1 MSLGTAA
8 GVLLKHQTP
17 LQQLLEDINFQR
29 NKEMRQLLKDDSG
42 FVVLQGTTYW
52 TDLFVRHFLFQ
63 SEPVHSID
71 SDDLLF
77 FVRKKHVKSSSRH
90 MPKYETEVDV
100 FRKDSRKLP
109 IGDPD
114 VDWEETVYLNMV
126 IHQFD
131 YTLTLAICTRTSPKE
146 LQVLRRHSQRVYAS
160 PSRRKMDTKGE
171 GEEITYPH
179 ICFMV
184 DNFDEVFSD
193 ILVRDGEMVCVEL
206 VANDKDGAVQGV
218 IFLGSIRYDALKKVY
233 DARQSSLSTKVAQ
246 RMSFGLFSSGAGVQT
261 RCEFVRMKGPQG
273 KGHAEMAVTK
283 PKGSGVETPTSEPG
297 YLNENFHK
305 LNGKVNI
312 IIFSFCA
319 TDMWDDWE
327 EDNGDY
333 CSYGH
338 QRRLSD
344 PSANLNNFSRY
355 AWRTKSSADAIGGVG
370 SSVGA
375 KARSENEGLDSLAN
389 EVSEIEAGDL
399 RDDLRP
405 AFSASKEQLHNHSN
419 RKNTVRSENEQN
431 SKETTPAIS
440 EEANKCKAEDATL
453 EVVADTLEEAND
465 ALISVPKSAA
475 TPKKT
480 TSNKSTGCAGNC
492 FKTGKKCKKRWVLSS
507 DTNTPEM
514 SEIYCPTCDDFAN
527 ETPACLNKMPD
538 PKNKIKSKNI
548 ANIESELVISKRGS
562 LRLNE
567 KKVYS
572 KDRLIRSSSLNAA
585 DRKKGKKTET
595 LFNKKE
601 KPKTKDKD
609 KEKEKDK
616 IKEKLNKANS
626 LLAKVSPKRIRANRN
641 QIPIDG
647 EKIKNK
653 KDTNCHNI
661 SKNSKKVLNQEKSV
675 AKQISENLDN
685 NELTSLHEYEIAD
698 DAISLSGIELTQG
711 VESEAKIAILTETD
725 TKLMIAVRG
734 QEELPVVE
742 QSTVS
747 SAPQTATTNEAIS
760 NTFPSAFSLTNSP
773 SLLQNDNPIR
783 TKFEFAKCVRVP
795 VKNDD
800 NHPSSQTL
808 QTFANDA
815 NTENDFEFIS
825 SSDTKE
831 SSYKF
836 NLKVDDKDNYNDNNY
851 QTQTDINRLSP
862 MSPMST
868 TSPVKINPTTTSENK
883 SVEKQEMSFSYSS
896 TTLPR
901 TKRSDVM
908 LAHYNRIIHLVP
920 KRRTADGTNIYYWCD
935 VPKQALKELDDGA
948 YNPLWASRG
957 FAQSFHFWKE
967 NKRQQSSPL
976 NAFLTYVTLPW
987 WSIAKDLLD
996 HRETPILTF

>member
-1 MSLGTAA
+1 MSLASAA
-8 GVLLKHQTP
+8 GILLKPQTP

-29 NKEMRQLLKDDSG
+29 TKEMRQLLKDDSG

-63 SEPVHSID
+63 TEPVHSID

-206 VANDKDGAVQGV
+206 VANDKDGSVQGV

-233 DARQSSLSTKVAQ
+233 DARQSSLSSKVAQ

-297 YLNENFHK
+297 
-305 LNGKVNI
+305 
-312 IIFSFCA
+312 FCA

-327 EDNGDY
+327 EENDDY
-333 CSYGH
+333 CTYRH

-355 AWRTKSSADAIGGVG
+355 AWRTKGAPDAVGGTA
-370 SSVGA
+370 GA

-405 AFSASKEQLHNHSN
+405 AFSASEAKLHLNPNCEAANAAAVKLPISP
-419 RKNTVRSENEQN
+419 ENVVKHGVQGQ
-431 SKETTPAIS
+431 TTD
-440 EEANKCKAEDATL
+440 K
-453 EVVADTLEEAND
+453 VVSVD
-465 ALISVPKSAA
+465 SVPIAEAVEATAA
-475 TPKKT
+475 TIASP
-480 TSNKSTGCAGNC
+480 TSNASTTGCSNC
-492 FKTGKKCKKRWVLSS
+492 FGGKKCKRWVGASS
-507 DTNTPEM
+507 DKNTPEM
-514 SEIYCPTCDDFAN
+514 SEVYCPTCDDAAN

-538 PKNKIKSKNI
+538 KKSKPKHKTI
-548 ANIESELVISKRGS
+548 LSVESELIVSKRGS
-562 LRLNE
+562 LRLTGGAP
-567 KKVYS
+567 KS
-572 KDRLIRSSSLNAA
+572 KTVVRSASLSAA
-585 DRKKGKKTET
+585 DRKPKRT
-595 LFNKKE
+595 LSPAADKKE
-601 KPKTKDKD
+601 KSKIKEKDKD
-609 KEKEKDK
+609 KDKDRVKEKCK
-616 IKEKLNKANS
+616 TTN
-626 LLAKVSPKRIRANRN
+626 LLAKVSPKRNRSKA
-641 QIPIDG
+641 DTATTT
-647 EKIKNK
+647 KIKNNNATK
-653 KDTNCHNI
+653 DSKDTKTVKECNSNNNCM
-661 SKNSKKVLNQEKSV
+661 VEQE
-675 AKQISENLDN
+675 ATTQQAE
-685 NELTSLHEYEIAD
+685 EYEIAD
-698 DAISLSGIELTQG
+698 DATSLNGSS
-711 VESEAKIAILTETD
+711 VEASEAKMAILSEQD
-725 TKLMIAVRG
+725 TKLMINVRG
-734 QEELPVVE
+734 REELPVVE
-742 QSTVS
+742 QRSPPNTAEVIAAS
-747 SAPQTATTNEAIS
+747 SADSGQT
-760 NTFPSAFSLTNSP
+760 
-773 SLLQNDNPIR
+773 NPYS
-783 TKFEFAKCVRVP
+783 FEKCVRVP
-795 VKNDD
+795 VKSECHPLQQQQHAQQTVSQELHDVAAAAETFD
-800 NHPSSQTL
+800 NKRDNS
-808 QTFANDA
+808 
-815 NTENDFEFIS
+815 IS
-825 SSDTKE
+825 
-831 SSYKF
+831 
-836 NLKVDDKDNYNDNNY
+836 
-851 QTQTDINRLSP
+851 P
-862 MSPMST
+862 T
-868 TSPVKINPTTTSENK
+868 TASATTTTSRTIKTTQLYLDTQSAAAAAAAATNDISDCNGNCHMLASPPPLSALTSSSAQRSPISPPPSVSAASGSGENG
-883 SVEKQEMSFSYSS
+883 SVSDGGGAVSGGENGHSNA
-896 TTLPR
+896 TLPR
-901 TKRSDVM
+901 AKRSAAQHAFYQRA
-908 LAHYNRIIHLVP
+908 LSLVP
-920 KRRTADGTNIYYWCD
+920 KRRTPDGTNIYYWCD
-935 VPKQALKELDDGA
+935 LPRKALKELDDGA

-957 FAQSFHFWKE
+957 FTQSFHFWKE
-967 NKRQQSSPL
+967 NRRQQSTPL

>member
-1 MSLGTAA
+1 MSLASAA
-8 GVLLKHQTP
+8 GVLLKPQTP

-63 SEPVHSID
+63 TEPVHSID

-114 VDWEETVYLNMV
+114 VDWEETVYLNMI

-233 DARQSSLSTKVAQ
+233 DARQSSLSSKVAQ

-297 YLNENFHK
+297 
-305 LNGKVNI
+305 
-312 IIFSFCA
+312 FCA

-327 EDNGDY
+327 EENDDY
-333 CSYGH
+333 CTYRH

-355 AWRTKSSADAIGGVG
+355 AWRTKNSSDTASG
-370 SSVGA
+370 SAGS

-405 AFSASKEQLHNHSN
+405 AFSASEAKIHTNPNCEELKTLLDQKDTN
-419 RKNTVRSENEQN
+419 NTTTVIDKTSSDIEDFKQDHHDQVN
-431 SKETTPAIS
+431 SATKETSSLLLEPNGIQDAI
-440 EEANKCKAEDATL
+440 EATNEA
-453 EVVADTLEEAND
+453 VAVTSPS
-465 ALISVPKSAA
+465 SVNG
-475 TPKKT
+475 KT
-480 TSNKSTGCAGNC
+480 TGCGGNC
-492 FKTGKKCKKRWVLSS
+492 FKSGKKCKKRWISTNS
-507 DTNTPEM
+507 DKNTPQM
-514 SEIYCPTCDDFAN
+514 SEVYCPTCDDFAN

-538 PKNKIKSKNI
+538 KKSKLKPKTI
-548 ANIESELVISKRGS
+548 LSVESELVVTKRGS
-562 LRLNE
+562 LKFNE
-567 KKVYS
+567 KKTNTT
-572 KDRLIRSSSLNAA
+572 IGRSSSLSAA
-585 DRKKGKKTET
+585 DRRIKKPEIMVNRKDKV
-595 LFNKKE
+595 KAKD
-601 KPKTKDKD
+601 KDKDKD
-609 KEKEKDK
+609 KEDKTKETNKEGRDK
-616 IKEKLNKANS
+616 IKEKTAKTSILS
-626 LLAKVSPKRIRANRN
+626 KVSPKKLRAQRTQSNN
-641 QIPIDG
+641 SVT
-647 EKIKNK
+647 EKAKTTLKSKKENINNNAETKTNKSNKNSEEIK
-653 KDTNCHNI
+653 KDSNDSC
-661 SKNSKKVLNQEKSV
+661 Q
-675 AKQISENLDN
+675 
-685 NELTSLHEYEIAD
+685 EYEIAD
-698 DAISLSGIELTQG
+698 DAISLNGGGDITQ
-711 VESEAKIAILTETD
+711 VSESVAKMVILTETD
-725 TKLMIAVRG
+725 SMITVRG
-734 QEELPVVE
+734 KEELPVVE
-742 QSTVS
+742 QTPNITQS
-747 SAPQTATTNEAIS
+747 SPIPLSPLSNTNSNDSVTKPQTTVY
-760 NTFPSAFSLTNSP
+760 
-773 SLLQNDNPIR
+773 Q
-783 TKFEFAKCVRVP
+783 FEKCVRVP
-795 VKNDD
+795 VNADSHPLQPINTDSDNETCKNDNVIVTLD
-800 NHPSSQTL
+800 NK
-808 QTFANDA
+808 
-815 NTENDFEFIS
+815 S
-825 SSDTKE
+825 SSTTGQTSDELRSLPHCRPASLT
-831 SSYKF
+831 
-836 NLKVDDKDNYNDNNY
+836 NDCNGNCNNSASCS
-851 QTQTDINRLSP
+851 TSP
-862 MSPMST
+862 MSPPSAEAEDLQQ
-868 TSPVKINPTTTSENK
+868 SANFAS
-883 SVEKQEMSFSYSS
+883 
-896 TTLPR
+896 TLPR
-901 TKRSDVM
+901 TKRTAAM
-908 LAHYNRIIHLVP
+908 QAFYNRAINLVP
-920 KRRTADGTNIYYWCD
+920 KRRTPDGTTIYYWCD
-935 VPKQALKELDDGA
+935 LSEKSIKELDDGA

-967 NKRQQSSPL
+967 NRRQQSTPL

>member
-1 MSLGTAA
+1 MSLASAA
-8 GVLLKHQTP
+8 GVLLKPQTP

-114 VDWEETVYLNMV
+114 VDWEETVYLNMI

-233 DARQSSLSTKVAQ
+233 DARQSSLSSKVAQ

-297 YLNENFHK
+297 
-305 LNGKVNI
+305 
-312 IIFSFCA
+312 FCA

-327 EDNGDY
+327 EENDDY
-333 CSYGH
+333 CTYRH

-355 AWRTKSSADAIGGVG
+355 AWRTKNSSDNASG
-370 SSVGA
+370 SAGS

-399 RDDLRP
+399 RD
-405 AFSASKEQLHNHSN
+405 
-419 RKNTVRSENEQN
+419 
-431 SKETTPAIS
+431 
-440 EEANKCKAEDATL
+440 
-453 EVVADTLEEAND
+453 
-465 ALISVPKSAA
+465 
-475 TPKKT
+475 
-480 TSNKSTGCAGNC
+480 
-492 FKTGKKCKKRWVLSS
+492 
-507 DTNTPEM
+507 
-514 SEIYCPTCDDFAN
+514 
-527 ETPACLNKMPD
+527 
-538 PKNKIKSKNI
+538 
-548 ANIESELVISKRGS
+548 
-562 LRLNE
+562 
-567 KKVYS
+567 
-572 KDRLIRSSSLNAA
+572 
-585 DRKKGKKTET
+585 
-595 LFNKKE
+595 
-601 KPKTKDKD
+601 
-609 KEKEKDK
+609 
-616 IKEKLNKANS
+616 
-626 LLAKVSPKRIRANRN
+626 
-641 QIPIDG
+641 
-647 EKIKNK
+647 
-653 KDTNCHNI
+653 
-661 SKNSKKVLNQEKSV
+661 
-675 AKQISENLDN
+675 
-685 NELTSLHEYEIAD
+685 
-698 DAISLSGIELTQG
+698 
-711 VESEAKIAILTETD
+711 
-725 TKLMIAVRG
+725 
-734 QEELPVVE
+734 
-742 QSTVS
+742 
-747 SAPQTATTNEAIS
+747 
-760 NTFPSAFSLTNSP
+760 
-773 SLLQNDNPIR
+773 
-783 TKFEFAKCVRVP
+783 
-795 VKNDD
+795 
-800 NHPSSQTL
+800 
-808 QTFANDA
+808 
-815 NTENDFEFIS
+815 
-825 SSDTKE
+825 
-831 SSYKF
+831 
-836 NLKVDDKDNYNDNNY
+836 
-851 QTQTDINRLSP
+851 
-862 MSPMST
+862 
-868 TSPVKINPTTTSENK
+868 
-883 SVEKQEMSFSYSS
+883 
-896 TTLPR
+896 
-901 TKRSDVM
+901 
-908 LAHYNRIIHLVP
+908 
-920 KRRTADGTNIYYWCD
+920 
-935 VPKQALKELDDGA
+935 ELDDGA

-967 NKRQQSSPL
+967 NRRQQSTPL